1 MTNLL
6 SNAFKFTP
14 RGGKI
19 TVSAFLL
26 KGENHTLSPNVKKT
40 DQTSTSIL
48 ELKVQDNGA
57 GISNDQLKK
66 IFERFYQTDT
76 SPTREH
82 EGSGIGLALV
92 RELVD
97 LHGGEVAVESPAWS
111 RGLLYCTSAVIGSG
125 F

>member
-1 MTNLL
+1 MLL
-6 SNAFKFTP
+6 SLLQKVE
-14 RGGKI
+14 I

-26 KGENHTLSPNVKKT
+26 KGEDHTPLTNVKKANRA
-40 DQTSTSIL
+40 STSIL
-48 ELKVQDNGA
+48 EIKVQDNGA

-76 SPTREH
+76 TPTREH

-97 LHGGEVAVESPAWS
+97 LHGGEVAVEAS
-111 RGLLYCTSAVIGSG
+111 LE
-125 F
+125 